1 MNIPLT
7 KVFTILIDNESNMLK
22 AFCISVMIKERH
34 QDEHTGDKEK
44 DDEEDEEEESDV
56 EMNMM

>member
-1 MNIPLT
+1 
-7 KVFTILIDNESNMLK
+7 
-22 AFCISVMIKERH
+22 MIKERH

-56 EMNMM
+56 EMNMMWGKATTNLFFIALSSD